1 MPLPLRWA
9 SALLLCAG
17 AAATGATASAFT
29 PSAELPDL
37 LTTTAGA
44 PVRSIIDWHN
54 RRTELK
60 TLLQENILGT
70 LPSSTGSE
78 PPATLVSATA
88 LNSSNSSGA
97 VSSCYVRLAYK
108 ANQSTVELDIE
119 LAWPTAATAPLPL
132 FFTQWNHRAWGL
144 QGVQRGYMM
153 VLYPGADTRDA
164 SGDFRAA
171 FPACS
176 FRKILARAFVASRVL
191 DFLLAGG
198 RGPAEVKGLPAP
210 LPPVDQLRVTITGH
224 SRNGKQSIIAAA
236 FDERFT
242 AVVGSSPG
250 TPVSAPVR
258 FSSPDFNGE
267 TTTYVRPSRDWW
279 LPSLK
284 SYFGTSLLLPYS
296 CLPIAFDHDSVSA

>member
-1 MPLPLRWA
+1 MRCPLFWA
-9 SALLLCAG
+9 SLLCA
-17 AAATGATASAFT
+17 AATTAATASAFT

-37 LTTTAGA
+37 LTTINGA
-44 PVRSIIDWHN
+44 SVKSPADWHN
-54 RRTELK
+54 RRAELK
-60 TLLQENILGT
+60 TLLQEHILGT
-70 LPSSTGSE
+70 LPPSTGDA

-88 LNSSNSSGA
+88 LNHSNSSAA
-97 VSSCYVRLAYK
+97 VSSCYVRLAYR

-132 FFTQWNHRAWGL
+132 FFTQWNHRSWGL

-153 VLYPGADTRDA
+153 VLYPGADTRDV

-198 RGPAEVKGLPAP
+198 KGPAAVQHLPTP
-210 LPPVDQLRVTITGH
+210 LPPVDTLRVTITGH
-224 SRNGKQSIIAAA
+224 SRNGKQSIVAAA
-236 FDERFT
+236 FDERFS

-258 FSSPDFNGE
+258 FSSLRSLITAAPAR
-267 TTTYVRPSRDWW
+267 VRRTSSVILRLPASLTVLSRALVRSRRSGDG
-279 LPSLK
+279 SEFA
-284 SYFGTSLLLPYS
+284 S
-296 CLPIAFDHDSVSA
+296 